1 MKFFFIYVD
10 DIRDAIKCQI
20 EKAPLDPSRVKIDD
34 IMNNIKKIHGP
45 KNPIGGNP
53 RLGILTLAAILREKY
68 GPEIE
73 VHYCDMAFECLEAE
87 DLRGR
92 LRQVRPDFVGLSSML
107 PFAHIFHQVTRVVK
121 EEAPDCTLLAGGPYI
136 SSAPKRVL
144 EDPLVDVAV
153 LFEAE
158 ETLPEL
164 MDALLNRSDLA
175 EVKGIAFRRDGET
188 VFTSPRPMVSDLD
201 KVPWPAVDL
210 INLDRYSRAYRII
223 TPPLK
228 SMPIFSSR
236 GCSYECTYCHNLSGK
251 TVRWRSAENVVEEL
265 SYYYRQHGVREFF
278 FWDDIFNLN
287 IKRAHK
293 ICDLILQSGM
303 KIRFS
308 FPRGMRGDIL
318 TRDLIDKLVEA
329 GLCQSSFA
337 VESASPRI
345 QKLIKKHNNFNK
357 LTDTIQYVAERGVLV
372 TTFNMIDFPQET
384 EEEMWMTLD
393 YNLGLPH
400 HDVTLFKL
408 SPFEGTEIYNDIG
421 GYDHYEN
428 LGAATF
434 YKYKK
439 RLISGVSPDFVE
451 GFVKDFGLKFY
462 FSKERM
468 KRALSFTSPHISSE
482 DLREHFQTIYNV
494 AKIHYGIE
502 ERDLEDA
509 ESVEL
514 MRRILNPP
522 PAFTSA
528 ASGY

>member
-20 EKAPLDPSRVKIDD
+20 EKTPLDPAKVNVDE
-34 IMNNIKKIHGP
+34 IMKNIKKIHGP

-53 RLGILTLAAILREKY
+53 RLGILTLAAILRQKF
-68 GPEIE
+68 GSEIE
-73 VHYCDMAFECLEAE
+73 LHYCDMGFDCLEAE
-87 DLRGR
+87 DLRER
-92 LRQVRPDFVGLSSML
+92 LRQVKPDYVGLSAML

-121 EEAPDCTLLAGGPYI
+121 EEVPNCVLLAGGPYI
-136 SSAPKRVL
+136 SSAAKRAM
-144 EDPLVDVAV
+144 EDPLLDVAV

-164 MDALLNRSDLA
+164 MDTLREQGDLSQ
-175 EVKGIAFRRDGET
+175 VKGIAYRRDGGL
-188 VFTSPRPMVSDLD
+188 VFTSPRPMVSDLNQ
-201 KVPWPAVDL
+201 VPWPAIDL
-210 INLDRYSRAYRII
+210 INLDRYSKAYRII

-251 TVRWRSAENVVEEL
+251 TVRWRSAEHVFEEMDF
-265 SYYYRQHGVREFF
+265 YYRQHGVREFF

-293 ICDLILQSGM
+293 ICDMILKSGM

-308 FPRGMRGDIL
+308 FPRGLRGDIL

-345 QKLIKKHNNFNK
+345 QKMIKKHNNFSK

-384 EEEMWMTLD
+384 EEEMLMTLD

-408 SPFEGTEIYNDIG
+408 SPFEGTEIYADIG

-439 RLISGVSPDFVE
+439 RLISGASPDFVE
-451 GFVKDFGLKFY
+451 RFVKDFGLKFY

-468 KRALSFTSPHISSE
+468 QRALDFVSPHIASE
-482 DLREHFQTIYNV
+482 DLREHFQTIYSV
-494 AKIHYGIE
+494 AKMHYGIE
-502 ERDLEDA
+502 ESDLENA
-509 ESVEL
+509 EAVAL
-514 MRRILNPP
+514 MRRILNPS
-522 PAFTSA
+522 PALTSA